1 MDEFMTPAEF
11 QENLV
16 EMFPSKFEDYQN
28 NPYLPPQLR
37 ALNTEPEPEP
47 SSIPVGATATNPD
60 TGVVITWDGTNWKD
74 PQGNIVN
81 L

>member
-1 MDEFMTPAEF
+1 MTPAKF

-37 ALNTEPEPEP
+37 ALNTEPEP

-74 PQGNIVN
+74 PQGNTVN